1 MTPDRRLDQLEP
13 VMGEMAAQ
21 LDLHTAQ
28 LKRIAIGVSTIT
40 AAIGEQSDN
49 ITFLLTGQANLRTEV
64 AEMKAE
70 QQGVK
75 HQLARI
81 EEQNILI
88 LSILQRGSEG

>member
-13 VMGEMAAQ
+13 VIGEMAAQ

-70 QQGVK
+70 QQGMK

-88 LSILQRGSEG
+88 LSILQKGSEN